1 MTRNSEKTQNI
12 NHTVITSSVPK
23 TVHSSK
29 YIPKTLNKN
38 HLTQYYLPE

>member
-23 TVHSSK
+23 PFLSSK
-29 YIPKTLNKN
+29 YSHKTLNKSYLTRQ
-38 HLTQYYLPE
+38 HLSE